1 MRSSNPVFPFR
12 RVALV
17 GTSVPR
23 QCGIATFTDD
33 LYHALNRA
41 DRSLDVSIVAMNDR
55 ADGYAYPRHVA
66 FEVPANDPLAYTV
79 AADFL
84 GVSDTDIVCLQ
95 HEFGIFG
102 GRAGEH
108 VLALVEGLTAPL
120 VTTLHTVLEKPDRDQ
135 LKVMR
140 ALIENSARLV
150 VMADK
155 GRQILQD
162 RYGVSPAK
170 IAVIPHGV
178 PDRAFLDPAL
188 AKHALDLADRTLL
201 MTFGLLGP
209 GKGIETAIQAL
220 PALIRSHPKILY
232 MIVGAT
238 HPNLLRSE
246 GEQYRQG
253 LVSLADTLGVNDHIR
268 FVDRYCA
275 LDELLDHLAACDI
288 YIAPYPNEAQIV
300 SGTLAYALALGK
312 PVVSTPFWYAEEM
325 LANRRGVIVPFAQP
339 DALAGAVGQLIDDD
353 RMRSGIRARAY
364 EQGRA
369 MIWSRV
375 AQQYLALFDEVRSGV
390 PSLGATILSFPAP
403 MVSTPPAIS
412 TAHLAALTDDVGLI
426 QHAKFGVA
434 HRRHG
439 YCLDDNARGLL
450 VMAQLAL
457 HRKLT
462 PDEEKLSHIYAA
474 FVEDAFCPTTGRARN
489 FMRFDRTWIEEG
501 AQDDALGRALWA
513 LGNVAIMHDERG
525 LGSWAAA
532 RLLETAPCLPNC
544 KAPRSWAYGLLGIAA
559 FLKRF
564 PGHRSFE
571 AIRDELAHRLQ
582 QRFHDSAGPEWT
594 WFEDRLG
601 YDNARLCEALIVCG
615 HDGDDGAMLGT
626 GLNTL
631 GWLMQLQ
638 TAPKGHFRP
647 VGTESFGIDRSPPR
661 AFDQQ
666 PLEVWGAVSACLAAA
681 DATQNLHWLQE
692 AHRAFAWFFGEND
705 LGLPLVDAER
715 GACFDGLHP
724 DRRNANQGAESTLAY
739 LAAATALTRFAAETE
754 RSDAAHCPLESSEA
768 EARGKPLHRLARS

>member
-1 MRSSNPVFPFR
+1 MRNPSPIPSLR

-33 LYHALNRA
+33 LYQALSRTDHSLNMSVVAINDCA
-41 DRSLDVSIVAMNDR
+41 DA
-55 ADGYAYPRHVA
+55 YAYPGYVA
-66 FEVPANDPLAYTV
+66 FEVQADDPGAYAV

-84 GVSDTDIVCLQ
+84 GVSDTEIICLQ

-108 VLALVEGLTAPL
+108 VLSLIEGLTAPL
-120 VTTLHTVLEKPDRDQ
+120 VTTLHTVLEKPDHDQ

-150 VMADK
+150 VMAEK

-162 RYGVSPAK
+162 TYGVSSDK

-209 GKGIETAIQAL
+209 GKGIETAIEAL
-220 PALIRSHPKILY
+220 PALIRSHPKVLY

-253 LVSLADTLGVNDHIR
+253 LVSLAEKLGVRDHVR
-268 FVDRYCA
+268 FIDRYFS
-275 LDELLDHLAACDI
+275 LEELLDHLAACDI
-288 YIAPYPNEAQIV
+288 YLSPYPNEAQIV

-312 PVVSTPFWYAEEM
+312 AVVSTPFWYAQEM
-325 LANRRGVIVPFAQP
+325 LANGCGVIVPFAKP
-339 DALAGAVGQLIDDD
+339 DALSAAIGRLIDDD
-353 RMRSGIRARAY
+353 KMRTGIRTRAY

-369 MIWSRV
+369 MIWPHV
-375 AQQYLALFDEVRSGV
+375 ARQYLALFDEVRSA
-390 PSLGATILSFPAP
+390 SRSNGAQIICFPLPEAIA
-403 MVSTPPAIS
+403 PPAIS
-412 TAHLAALTDDVGLI
+412 TAHLASLTDDVGLI

-439 YCLDDNARGLL
+439 YCLDDNARSLL
-450 VMAQLAL
+450 VMAQLAM
-457 HRKLT
+457 HRNLT
-462 PDEEKLSHIYAA
+462 PDEERLSGIYAA

-489 FMRFDRTWIEEG
+489 FMRFDRTWVEEG
-501 AQDDALGRALWA
+501 GEDDALGRALWA
-513 LGNVAIMHDERG
+513 LGNVAIMNDERG
-525 LGSWAAA
+525 LGSWAAT
-532 RLLETAPCLPNC
+532 RLLETALLLPNC

-571 AIRDELAHRLQ
+571 AIRDDLAGRLLQRHR
-582 QRFHDSAGPEWT
+582 DAAGPQWT

-615 HDGDDGAMLGT
+615 QDTHDGVMLEA
-626 GLNTL
+626 GLDTL
-631 GWLMQLQ
+631 RWLMELQ
-638 TAPKGHFRP
+638 RAPDGHFRP
-647 VGTESFGIDRSPPR
+647 VGTESFGIDRSFPR

-666 PLEVWGAVSACLAAA
+666 PLEAWAAVSACLAAA
-681 DATQNLHWLQE
+681 KAAHDPQWLQE
-692 AHRAFAWFFGEND
+692 ARRAFAWFFGEND
-705 LGLPLVDAER
+705 LGLPLVDPAR

-739 LAAATALTRFAAETE
+739 LAALTALTRFAAEADRQE
-754 RSDAAHCPLESSEA
+754 PDCGLPHHSDARSS
-768 EARGKPLHRLARS
+768 GKILHRLAKS